1 MKISNYG
8 QRPAG
13 INPYERELTKTKSA
27 RKTETER
34 KADDKLEISE
44 EALRL
49 QKQYMEPA
57 RQEKIK
63 ELKAQYDRGTYT
75 IDYTE
80 VARKMIEA
88 FNKKQQ

>member
-1 MKISNYG
+1 MKISHYG

-13 INPYERELTKTKSA
+13 VNPYQRELPKTKSA

-34 KADDKLEISE
+34 KTDDKLEISQ

-49 QKQYMEPA
+49 QKLKIDPA

-63 ELKAQYDRGTYT
+63 ELKTEYENGTYT

-80 VARKMIEA
+80 VARKMIQA
-88 FNKKQQ
+88 FNKQKQ